1 MAKLDLD
8 ILEKLRQYAKT
19 DVISTLCDLITKE
32 IIIYSCINSNIADI
46 YEYPEVYNGIV
57 KVLCNDVNPYIMSAL
72 YCIINNKLDPNVDK
86 ECLCFMESIY
96 TDDNIDEYNDNN
108 SYRDS
113 FMDLIYRCINIKKNK
128 KYIENANNFIIVRN
142 KYKFV
147 WMIEAIMTGYIHNF
161 MLVKL
166 NASNSMLEYFDKF
179 TSRDLIKLMFET
191 INDFEF
197 PDTIDTIN

>member
-1 MAKLDLD
+1 LYELGVEIHLITARLDCKEMIEASKEEMKELGVKYHSLTLAPPYARKNMASVSQWKMLTRKSIAKLD
-8 ILEKLRQYAKT
+8 T
-19 DVISTLCDLITKE
+19 H
-32 IIIYSCINSNIADI
+32 N
-46 YEYPEVYNGIV
+46 PIV
-57 KVLCNDVNPYIMSAL
+57 LTVGDQWGDMVVL
-72 YCIINNKLDPNVDK
+72 K
-86 ECLCFMESIY
+86 

-179 TSRDLIKLMFET
+179 TSRDLI
-191 INDFEF
+191 
-197 PDTIDTIN
+197 